1 MTQNITTALD
11 ANGVLLATIDMPGRT
26 MNVFSLDMMDSLEQ
40 LIAQVEKDDA
50 VKAVVLT
57 SGKSAFLA
65 GADLDMIRMF
75 TERARTDTHAQ
86 LFDLCGHLGRIF
98 RRLEKCTKPFVA
110 AVNGLALGGGLEVSL
125 SCHSRVVA
133 DDRKVMLGL
142 PEIKLGL
149 LPGAGGTQRLP
160 RLVGMELGLRMLL
173 VGDPLTPAQA
183 LECGLV
189 DEVVAPENLIEAA
202 KKRAVSLAAS
212 APKAPWDRGVEFSS
226 APFDFTKDDVHQQ
239 IAKALGISDH
249 QLANYPAYTAIINC
263 VAGGWG
269 KPMDDA
275 GFWEMDRFVELIRDP
290 SAGNLVRTLFLNRQR
305 AAKAAPKALSAK
317 TAGVIV
323 FGEGAA
329 AVEAQLDRAKARRVT
344 AAELAAQDVAITL
357 GGAKASG
364 GIAVALSQGA
374 NAVPGAAGA
383 TVWISDST
391 DQGVAAEVF
400 VANADDAATD
410 AGLVVAQWFRASP
423 LVTSGKTLLL
433 PQLKAARTAAKAL
446 GLAESDELL
455 AVSLAAV
462 RVWGDGGVSDTDLA
476 DVAAVIG
483 GLHAAYTGGPYNY
496 LRQLGGGAVRARAAA
511 AEGKDAKLFAVPAC
525 IDAFFGIK

>member
-1 MTQNITTALD
+1 MTQNITTSLD
-11 ANGVLLATIDMPGRT
+11 ANGVLLATIDMPGRS

-40 LIAQVEKDDA
+40 LLIDVEKDGA

-75 TERARTDTHAQ
+75 TERARTDTHDQ
-86 LFDLCGHLGRIF
+86 LFDLCGRLGRIF
-98 RRLEKCTKPFVA
+98 RRLEKSPKPYVA
-110 AVNGLALGGGLEVSL
+110 AINGLALGGGLEVSL
-125 SCHSRVVA
+125 SCHSRVVP

-173 VGDPLTPAQA
+173 VGDPLSPAQA

-202 KKRAVSLAAS
+202 KKRALSLAGT
-212 APKAPWDRGVEFSS
+212 APKAPWDRGATFSTG
-226 APFDFTKDDVHQQ
+226 PFDFSKNDIHQQ
-239 IAKALGISDH
+239 IAKAMGVSDH

-263 VAGGWG
+263 VVGGWDM
-269 KPMDDA
+269 PMDDA

-317 TAGVIV
+317 TAGVAV

-329 AVEAQLDRAKARRVT
+329 AVEAQLDKAKARRVS
-344 AAELAAQDVAITL
+344 AAELTAQDVAIVL
-357 GGAKASG
+357 GGASASA
-364 GIAVALSQGA
+364 GIAVALNSGT
-374 NAVPGAAGA
+374 NAATATAAA
-383 TVWISDST
+383 TVWISDAT
-391 DQGVAAEVF
+391 DQGVAAEVCA
-400 VANADDAATD
+400 ANDAALD
-410 AGLVVAQWFRASP
+410 AGLVVSQWFRASA
-423 LVTSGKTLLL
+423 LVTTGKALLL
-433 PQLKAARTAAKAL
+433 PQLKAAKAAAQAL
-446 GLAESDELL
+446 KLGESDELL

-462 RVWGDGGVSDTDLA
+462 RVWGDGGVSDPELA

-483 GLHAAYTGGPYNY
+483 GLHAAYTGGPFNY
-496 LRQLGGGAVRARAAA
+496 IRQLGGGAVRARAAA
-511 AEGKDAKLFAVPAC
+511 AEGKDAALFAVPASL
-525 IDAFFGIK
+525 DKFLGIKK

>member
-1 MTQNITTALD
+1 MTQNITTSLD
-11 ANGVLLATIDMPGRT
+11 ANGVLLATIDMPGRS

-40 LIAQVEKDDA
+40 LLIDVEKDA
-50 VKAVVLT
+50 SVKAVVLT

-75 TERARTDTHAQ
+75 TERARTDTHEQ
-86 LFDLCGHLGRIF
+86 LFDLCGRLGRIF
-98 RRLEKCTKPFVA
+98 RRLEKSAKPYVA
-110 AVNGLALGGGLEVSL
+110 AINGLALGGGLEVSL
-125 SCHSRVVA
+125 SCHARVVA

-189 DEVVAPENLIEAA
+189 DEVVAPENLVEAA
-202 KKRAVSLAAS
+202 KKRALSLS
-212 APKAPWDRGVEFSS
+212 APKAPWDRGATFSTG
-226 APFDFTKDDVHQQ
+226 PFDFSKDDVHQQ
-239 IAKALGISDH
+239 IAKAMGVSDH

-263 VAGGWG
+263 VVGGWDMA
-269 KPMDDA
+269 MDDA

-317 TAGVIV
+317 TAGVAV

-329 AVEAQLDRAKARRVT
+329 AVEAQLDRAKARRVA
-344 AAELAAQDVAITL
+344 AAELTAQDVAIVL
-357 GGAKASG
+357 GGSSASRG
-364 GIAVALSQGA
+364 VAVALNSGT
-374 NAVPGAAGA
+374 NATPGAVGA
-383 TVWISDST
+383 TVWISDAT
-391 DQGVAAEVF
+391 DQGVAAEVC
-400 VANADDAATD
+400 VANEAAQDAA
-410 AGLVVAQWFRASP
+410 LVVSQWFRATA
-423 LVTSGKTLLL
+423 LVTTGKALLL
-433 PQLKAARTAAKAL
+433 PQLKAAKAAAQAL
-446 GLAESDELL
+446 SLTESDELL

-462 RVWGDGGVSDTDLA
+462 RVWGDGGVADAELA

-483 GLHAAYTGGPYNY
+483 GLHAAYTGGPFNY
-496 LRQLGGGAVRARAAA
+496 IRQLGGGAIRARAAA
-511 AEGKDAKLFAVPAC
+511 AEGKDAKLFAVPAAL
-525 IDAFFGIK
+525 DRFLGIKK